1 MHLRLHID
9 HIYIAK
15 SASHKTR
22 LLTVMDVQ
30 AADRELATRATINAR
45 LYTRR
50 AWATRTDI
58 RMASRMASVA
68 TYDAERN
75 NERD

>member
-1 MHLRLHID
+1 
-9 HIYIAK
+9 
-15 SASHKTR
+15 
-22 LLTVMDVQ
+22 VMDVQ
-30 AADRELATRATINAR
+30 ATDRELATRATINAR

-58 RMASRMASVA
+58 RIRRELASRMASVA